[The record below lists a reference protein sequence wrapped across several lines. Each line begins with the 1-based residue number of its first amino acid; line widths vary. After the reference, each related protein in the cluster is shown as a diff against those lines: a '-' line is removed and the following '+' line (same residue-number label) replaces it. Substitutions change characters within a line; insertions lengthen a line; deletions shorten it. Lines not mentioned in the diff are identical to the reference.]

1 MPTNGRAAAKQ
12 VYPHHE
18 VTAPRRLPVPLDING
33 VLLQSCTL
41 GSATFV
47 VKVSKQVALP
57 IVKNRKGEEKA
68 ILSAFHASAK
78 SLIPSELLPQSFRL
92 DTAIGQ
98 T

>member
-47 VKVSKQVALP
+47 VKASYQVVLP
-57 IVKNRKGEEKA
+57 GAPKLQGEQMAISATFARQPKSFIVGQLLRR
-68 ILSAFHASAK
+68 SFH
-78 SLIPSELLPQSFRL
+78 L